1 MLRQIFK
8 IKLNYLEITA
18 TIHGNVAGLSN
29 IISVPI

>member
-8 IKLNYLEITA
+8 IKFNYLQITV

-29 IISVPI
+29 IISAPI